1 MYENVKGKIFM
12 EVTKKNFENFG
23 YILTLKEQDVI
34 TLRFGKKDGKRRT
47 LQEIGNLFGVTKE
60 RIRQIESD
68 AFRKLRYP
76 EPYIILKKYSLN
88 RI

>member
-34 TLRFGKKDGKRRT
+34 TLRFGIKDGKRRT

-60 RIRQIESD
+60 RIRQIEARSIRIL
-68 AFRKLRYP
+68 RKNKRCSYLRDYF
-76 EPYIILKKYSLN
+76 SLL
-88 RI
+88 